1 MKLRLIKEKK
11 VQNEEKPL
19 PGMIARKPTAV
30 VSKKMVKGGYD
41 DATNIFTPGRWLRMP
56 ISDPSIWW
64 HELPI
69 KWDEIMPEWGAKER
83 GAKNRLAQETWY
95 GLHDRERHWLLKV
108 SLCLCRLLLIYNN
121 LVCFSALLLVK
132 RPCV

>member
-1 MKLRLIKEKK
+1 MSVDQYEAMKLRMIKEKK
-11 VQNEEKPL
+11 IQSEEKQL

-41 DATNIFTPGRWLRMP
+41 DATSTFTPGRWLRMP
-56 ISDPSIWW
+56 ISDPAKWW

-69 KWDEIMPEWGAKER
+69 RWDEIMPEWGAKER

-108 SLCLCRLLLIYNN
+108 
-121 LVCFSALLLVK
+121 CFVQTNIDF
-132 RPCV
+132 